1 MAEMNRRAREI
12 HESVMVGQDSGS
24 ETTTR
29 GSSSQQAGMQAVHET
44 TTRGSSEMQQG
55 GGRESMGSSGTSRS
69 GTMGRG
75 SSEYARSLCERE
87 HAMSERERGMSER
100 ERGMGDRER
109 ALHDRECAMTDRDQ
123 EARGGSGEQ
132 GSTGSMSPERSR
144 TGGRAGSPGT
154 DR

>member
-55 GGRESMGSSGTSRS
+55 GGRESMGSSGTSRP
-69 GTMGRG
+69 GMMGRG
-75 SSEYARSLCERE
+75 SSEYARSLC
-87 HAMSERERGMSER
+87 ERERGMSER
-100 ERGMGDRER
+100 ERGMGDREGAR
-109 ALHDRECAMTDRDQ
+109 HDRACAMTAREQ
-123 EARGGSGEQ
+123 EAPGGSGEQ
-132 GSTGSMSPERSR
+132 SSTGSMSPERSR
-144 TGGRAGSPGT
+144 AGGRSGSPGT

>member
-12 HESVMVGQDSGS
+12 HESAMVGQDTGS

-44 TTRGSSEMQQG
+44 TTRGSSEMQQAG
-55 GGRESMGSSGTSRS
+55 MRESMGSSGTSRP

-75 SSEYARSLCERE
+75 SSEYARSLRERE
-87 HAMSERERGMSER
+87 HAMSVR

-109 ALHDRECAMTDRDQ
+109 ALHDRECAMTDREQ
-123 EARGGSGEQ
+123 EAPGGSGEQ
-132 GSTGSMSPERSR
+132 GSTGSMSPERSQ